1 MKKKIEEKNKRLKD
15 KFTKMEKEN
24 SDTKNEMHQ
33 LSLTVKASIEK
44 LETLTESK
52 PSVFSFFSIKE
63 THKNS
68 AKFTQNREPK
78 NSVS

>member
-33 LSLTVKASIEK
+33 LSLTVK
-44 LETLTESK
+44 LL
-52 PSVFSFFSIKE
+52 
-63 THKNS
+63 
-68 AKFTQNREPK
+68 
-78 NSVS
+78 